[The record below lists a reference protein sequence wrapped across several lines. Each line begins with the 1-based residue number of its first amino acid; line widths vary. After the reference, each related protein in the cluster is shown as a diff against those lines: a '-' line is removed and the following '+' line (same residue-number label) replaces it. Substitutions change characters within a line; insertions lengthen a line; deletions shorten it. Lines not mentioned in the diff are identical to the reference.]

1 MNKKGIISP
10 GLIILAVI
18 VILFIVDLIVISLP
32 ETIFGVTLIPQM
44 VRIMFKL
51 INAVLY
57 FAFVNILFFTV
68 WYYISRYAIR
78 IYAWLR
84 NMFIKWDAFVT
95 KVFK

>member
-1 MNKKGIISP
+1 MNNKGVMSP
-10 GLIILAVI
+10 GLIILLVVLGLI
-18 VILFIVDLIVISLP
+18 LLDLVILNLPFIP
-32 ETIFGVTLIPQM
+32 EIIKLT
-44 VRIMFKL
+44 FKI
-51 INAVLY
+51 INSILY

-95 KVFK
+95 KVFR